1 MLLPVPA
8 RTLPGNP
15 GTCLTERAHTL
26 RLSGGRVVPLTS
38 IHLVPNEGHIHLYL
52 DGSLEAMT
60 GLDAS
65 IAVQPG
71 SHTLEAEFVAADHGP
86 FRPRVIVTVAFRV
99 LP

>member
-1 MLLPVPA
+1 MLSPRSGEVLHGDPATVPVV
-8 RTLPGNP
+8 
-15 GTCLTERAHTL
+15 L
-26 RLSGGRVVPLTS
+26 RPSGGRVVPLTS

-71 SHTLEAEFVAADHGP
+71 SHTLETEFVAVDHGP
-86 FRPRVIVTVAFRV
+86 FRPPLIVTVAFRV